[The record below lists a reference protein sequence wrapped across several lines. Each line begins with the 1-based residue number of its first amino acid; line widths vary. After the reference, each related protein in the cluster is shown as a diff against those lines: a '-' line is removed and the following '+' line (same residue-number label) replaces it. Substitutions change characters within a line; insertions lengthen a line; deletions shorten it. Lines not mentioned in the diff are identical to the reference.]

1 MKRILRWIWGVLEV
15 FIIIYAIFITSCI
28 LCRNKYG
35 FTQFNKMTFVTITEE
50 NQKYL
55 PDYQVDDLL
64 IVREQKTNLNV
75 GDVVYYYMTVNEEYI
90 VRSGV
95 ISSKTE
101 DDYNAMYV
109 LNDTDKTTVPA
120 TRVLGKFSTSYS
132 SVGGVLDF
140 LESQI
145 GFLFFVLLPIMIVFI
160 YQVYQFVIVL
170 RYEKV
175 MPEDLEDGK
184 KKEKDTD
191 LSKEKVEDLSSNN
204 VVSDSKEEK
213 NVDSIPVQ
221 EPIHDSSSDSNTDTD
236 DIELL

>member
-90 VRSGV
+90 VG
-95 ISSKTE
+95 
-101 DDYNAMYV
+101 M
-109 LNDTDKTTVPA
+109 
-120 TRVLGKFSTSYS
+120 
-132 SVGGVLDF
+132 
-140 LESQI
+140 
-145 GFLFFVLLPIMIVFI
+145 
-160 YQVYQFVIVL
+160 
-170 RYEKV
+170 
-175 MPEDLEDGK
+175 
-184 KKEKDTD
+184 
-191 LSKEKVEDLSSNN
+191 LS
-204 VVSDSKEEK
+204 
-213 NVDSIPVQ
+213 
-221 EPIHDSSSDSNTDTD
+221 
-236 DIELL
+236 